1 MSKKPI
7 FRVVFQNNNK
17 QYELYV
23 RAVYQSDMYGF
34 IEIEEFVFGEVSGV
48 IVDPTEEKLKNE
60 FVDVK
65 RSYIPLHNLIRID
78 EVDKEGVAKIRDVK
92 PSDNVT
98 KLPLGSKK
106 DKKTD

>member
-23 RAVYQSDMYGF
+23 KAVYQSDMYGF